1 MTRPRIP
8 VIVTVFAALVLA
20 LLPVRALADDEIA
33 RDSSERSL
41 LSYRESGCTEINYQR
56 GGLARAVRPLVP
68 KRFALADFPGVPE
81 GAPPRVYLLISEV
94 TCDRGRFPGHATSQG
109 PYTFVI
115 VSASVTA
122 VEGDQRDGAYVLFY
136 VTENRT
142 QLAALRR
149 LGWPVTSLSRRT
161 TALIT
166 RDNSGTV
173 LGSALHVVGGGW
185 NHDLTAMSNAPLS
198 SVEPSTAEYYRDT
211 PTGPQTLCFD
221 NLVSVAPAWYSGD
234 LRGTPFATIAYV
246 PPRFFMYPGG
256 LVVGGWSVTV
266 TTGSCPT
273 STARPLR
280 VPLAES

>member
-8 VIVTVFAALVLA
+8 VIVTVLAALVLA

-56 GGLARAVRPLVP
+56 GGLASAVRPLVP
-68 KRFALADFPGVPE
+68 ERFALADFPGVPA

-94 TCDRGRFPGHATSQG
+94 TCDRGRFPGHATNRR
-109 PYTFVI
+109 PYTYVI

-122 VEGDQRDGAYVLFY
+122 ARGDQRDGAYVLFY
-136 VTENRT
+136 ATENRT

-149 LGWPVTSLSRRT
+149 TGWPVTSLSQRT

-166 RDNSGTV
+166 RDTSGTV
-173 LGSALHVVGGGW
+173 LGSTLHVVGNGW
-185 NHDLTAMSNAPLS
+185 DHDLTAMANGPLA

-211 PTGPQTLCFD
+211 PTGPQTSCFD
-221 NLVSVAPAWYSGD
+221 NQVSVAPAWYSGD
-234 LRGTPFATIAYV
+234 LRRTPFASIAYV
-246 PPRFFMYPGG
+246 PPQFFMYPGG
-256 LVVGGWSVTV
+256 LVVGGWRVTV
-266 TTGSCPT
+266 TTGNCPT
-273 STARPLR
+273 STARPLK
-280 VPLAES
+280 VPLKGS